1 MLAVSRIA
9 GVCPEDQLTSL
20 PELGYAGDMP
30 DEEWMA
36 ALGAKGGDVA
46 VTRDGN
52 ILNAA
57 VRRSAWRSS
66 GLGMIILDK
75 KWGSLPRRDWA
86 RHILYWWPVM
96 TARVLQGPAGNSFT
110 VAPKIQEPP
119 STWIRI
125 ISGDGSNS

>member
-36 ALGAKGGDVA
+36 ALG
-46 VTRDGN
+46 
-52 ILNAA
+52 
-57 VRRSAWRSS
+57 AWRSS